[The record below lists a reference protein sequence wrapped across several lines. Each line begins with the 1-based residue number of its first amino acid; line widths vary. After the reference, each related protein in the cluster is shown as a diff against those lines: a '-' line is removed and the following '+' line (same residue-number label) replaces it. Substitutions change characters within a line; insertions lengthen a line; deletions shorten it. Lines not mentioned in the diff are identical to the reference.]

1 MSLRGKILKELEK
14 RPRSLKELKA
24 KLGND
29 KKVAKLVEELEGQKK
44 IGRWK
49 GLYAVRPAKGAA
61 AVPCKLVK
69 LGKSFGFAKPDD
81 DSGDIFVP
89 GRYLLGAM
97 PGDSV
102 LVELE
107 THPRVADSREGRVTA
122 VLEEHN
128 DFTGLVQEVGGRL
141 AVVPD
146 TCPGTPLFLKK
157 SADGGALP
165 GEKAAVVI
173 LERGERHEDHRA
185 GVAMRF
191 GMADEARHCAR
202 AILYGAGLERHFP
215 QKVKEEAKR
224 FENAKVSAK
233 ELEGREDLRGWPI
246 FTIDSAETKD
256 IDDAVSIE
264 RTAYGYRLGVHIADV
279 SYYVRPG
286 TELDKEAFRR
296 GTSVYYADSV
306 VPMLPK
312 ALSNGIC
319 SLDAGT
325 DRLAFSC
332 LMELD
337 RAGRVTD
344 ACLKKT
350 VLRSR
355 VKGVYKEIN
364 AILAGEASPELAEKY
379 AEVAP
384 QMPLLRELY
393 EKLDA
398 LHTARGNVELESGE
412 AKLILD
418 EAGHCVDVQRRQRG
432 LSEKMIEEFM
442 LLANECVAGMARKAE
457 LPFVYR
463 VHEEPEA
470 SRVDALQSLLRA
482 AGVDARFESG
492 TPTTLE
498 LAALLDKTRGTGVAH
513 AVHTAVLRTMA
524 KAKYAPVPA
533 GHYGLALADYTH
545 FTSPIRRYPDLAI
558 HRILSAWLAGAEKEE
573 LEKRFGAFAEK
584 ASIQSSEREVAAM
597 TAERDIEDCYKAEY
611 LHSHLGENF
620 DGIIAGVTNFG
631 VYVELPNTCQGLV
644 RADALSAGPL
654 TLAEGMALRD
664 AAAGKSWKL
673 GDALRVKLAAAD
685 IASGN
690 VDFVPADDK
699 ELKPEPAKT
708 V

>member
-1 MSLRGKILKELEK
+1 MSLRSKILKELEK
-14 RPRSLKELKA
+14 KPRSLKELKA

-29 KKVAKLVEELEGQKK
+29 KKVAKAVEELESQKK

-49 GLYAVRPAKGAA
+49 GLYALRAAKSGETAA
-61 AVPCKLVK
+61 CRLVK
-69 LGKSFGFAKPDD
+69 LGKSFGFAQPEDG
-81 DSGDIFVP
+81 SPDIFVP
-89 GRYLLGAM
+89 GRFLLGAM
-97 PGDSV
+97 PGDTV
-102 LVELE
+102 LVALE
-107 THPRVADSREGRVTA
+107 EHPRVTGSREGRVTA

-128 DFTGLVQEVGGRL
+128 EFTGLVQEMDGRL
-141 AVVPD
+141 VLVPD
-146 TCPGTPLFLKK
+146 GCPDTPLYLKK
-157 SADGGALP
+157 GADGGARP

-173 LERGERHEDHRA
+173 LERGEHHADHRA

-191 GMADEARHCAR
+191 GTADEARHCAK
-202 AILYGAGLERHFP
+202 AILYGAGIERHFP
-215 QKVKEEAKR
+215 QKVKEETKR

-233 ELEGREDLRGWPI
+233 ELEGREDLRGEAI

-256 IDDAVSIE
+256 IDDAVSVQ

-279 SYYVRPG
+279 SHYVRPG
-286 TELDKEAFRR
+286 TELDQEAYRR

-319 SLDAGT
+319 SLDAGE

-344 ACLKKT
+344 AQLKKT

-364 AILAGEASPELAEKY
+364 AILDGGETAELAEKY

-384 QMPLLRELY
+384 QLPLLREVY
-393 EKLDA
+393 EKLAA
-398 LHTARGNVELESGE
+398 LHAARGDVDLESGE
-412 AKLILD
+412 GKLILD

-442 LLANECVAGMARKAE
+442 LLANECVAAMARKAQ

-463 VHEEPEA
+463 VHDEPEQG
-470 SRVDALQSLLRA
+470 RVDALKTLLRA
-482 AGVDARFESG
+482 AGLDARFERE

-498 LAALLDKTRGTGVAH
+498 LAALLDKARGTGVEH

-573 LEKRFGAFAEK
+573 LEKRFHIFAEK
-584 ASIQSSEREVAAM
+584 ASTQSSEREVAAM

-611 LHSHLGENF
+611 LRGHLGETF
-620 DGIIAGVTNFG
+620 DGVISGVTNFG
-631 VYVELPNTCQGLV
+631 IYVELPNTCEGLV
-644 RADALSAGPL
+644 RAGALSAAPL
-654 TLAEGMALRD
+654 TLTEGMALRD
-664 AAAGKSWKL
+664 AASGKSWGL
-673 GDALRVKLAAAD
+673 GDAIRVKLAAAD
-685 IASGN
+685 VASGN
-690 VDFVPADDK
+690 VDFLPAG
-699 ELKPEPAKT
+699 
-708 V
+708 

>member
-14 RPRSLKELKA
+14 KPRSLKELKA

-29 KKVAKLVEELEGQKK
+29 KKVAKLVEELERQKK

-49 GLYAVRPAKGAA
+49 GLYALRPAKGAA

-69 LGKSFGFAKPDD
+69 LGRSFGFAKPDD

-89 GRYLLGAM
+89 GKYLLGAM

-107 THPRVADSREGRVTA
+107 TRPRVADSREGRVTA

-128 DFTGLVQEVGGRL
+128 DFTGLVQEVDGRL

-146 TCPGTPLFLKK
+146 ACPATPLFLKK

-165 GEKAAVVI
+165 GEKAAIVI
-173 LERGERHEDHRA
+173 LERGEHHEDHRV
-185 GVAMRF
+185 GVSMRF

-202 AILYGAGLERHFP
+202 AILYGAGIERHFP

-233 ELEGREDLRGWPI
+233 ELEGREDVRGWPI

-256 IDDAVSIE
+256 IDDAISVE

-279 SYYVRPG
+279 SDYVRPG

-319 SLDAGT
+319 SLDAGI

-332 LMELD
+332 IMELD

-344 ACLKKT
+344 ARLKKT

-364 AILAGEASPELAEKY
+364 AILAGDASPELAEKY

-384 QMPLLRELY
+384 QLPLLREVY

-398 LHTARGNVELESGE
+398 LHTARGNVDLESGE

-418 EAGHCVDVQRRQRG
+418 KAGHCVDVQRRQRG

-463 VHEEPEA
+463 VHDEPEA

-482 AGVDARFESG
+482 AGLDARFEG
-492 TPTTLE
+492 ETPTTLE
-498 LAALLDKTRGTGVAH
+498 LAALLDKTRDTGVAH

-558 HRILSAWLAGAEKEE
+558 HRILSAWLAGAAQED
-573 LEKRFGAFAEK
+573 LEKRFGVFVQR
-584 ASIQSSEREVAAM
+584 ASTQASEREVAAM

-611 LHSHLGENF
+611 LHGHLGETF
-620 DGIIAGVTNFG
+620 DGVIAGVTNFG
-631 VYVELPNTCQGLV
+631 IYVELPNTCQGLV

-654 TLAEGMALRD
+654 TLTEGMALRD
-664 AAAGKSWKL
+664 AASGKSWKL

-690 VDFVPADDK
+690 VDFLPV
-699 ELKPEPAKT
+699 
-708 V
+708 

>member
-14 RPRSLKELKA
+14 KPRSLKELKT

-29 KKVAKLVEELEGQKK
+29 KKVAKLVEELESQKK

-49 GLYAVRPAKGAA
+49 GLYALRPAKGAA

-89 GRYLLGAM
+89 GKYLLGAM

-107 THPRVADSREGRVTA
+107 ARPRVADSREGRVTA

-128 DFTGLVQEVGGRL
+128 DFTGLVQEVDGRL

-146 TCPGTPLFLKK
+146 ICPHTPLFLKK

-173 LERGERHEDHRA
+173 LERGAHHEDHRA
-185 GVAMRF
+185 GVSMRF

-202 AILYGAGLERHFP
+202 AILYGAGIERHFP

-224 FENAKVSAK
+224 FENAKVAAK

-256 IDDAVSIE
+256 IDDAVSIA

-319 SLDAGT
+319 SLDAGA

-332 LMELD
+332 VMELD

-344 ACLKKT
+344 ARLKKT

-364 AILAGEASPELAEKY
+364 ALLAGDTAPELAAKY

-384 QMPLLRELY
+384 QLPLLREVY

-398 LHTARGNVELESGE
+398 LHTARGNVDLESGE

-463 VHEEPEA
+463 VHDEPEPD
-470 SRVDALQSLLRA
+470 RVDALQSLLRA
-482 AGVDARFESG
+482 AGVDARFEGG

-498 LAALLDKTRGTGVAH
+498 LAALLDKTRDTGVAH
-513 AVHTAVLRTMA
+513 SVHTAVLRTMA

-558 HRILSAWLAGAEKEE
+558 HRILSAWLAGAAQDE
-573 LEKRFGAFAEK
+573 LEKRFGVFVQR
-584 ASIQSSEREVAAM
+584 ASTQASEREVAAM

-611 LHSHLGENF
+611 LHGHLGEVF
-620 DGIIAGVTNFG
+620 DGVIAGVTNFG

-644 RADALSAGPL
+644 RADALCAGPL
-654 TLAEGMALRD
+654 TLTEGMALRD
-664 AAAGKSWKL
+664 AASGKSWKL
-673 GDALRVKLAAAD
+673 GDAIRVKLAAAD

-690 VDFVPADDK
+690 VDFVPA
-699 ELKPEPAKT
+699 E
-708 V
+708 